1 MTRLLLVAAVATC
14 LGACSA
20 APIVSPTPNT
30 TSLPSTT
37 SPTNT
42 APVPSESSGGWTVA
56 AQTIGNTGP
65 DFCIW
70 TASVGMTFTG
80 DYAVTWNG
88 STVSFLPR
96 DWVDWESY
104 TAKLDGARFDATNP
118 TFESGP
124 TNGMCAH
131 YRYASSLS
139 GSFAP
144 DNNSFT
150 ATETWSYT
158 LDSGQVKTV
167 TFSWVGTRR

>member
-1 MTRLLLVAAVATC
+1 MTRLVLLLATIAVWV
-14 LGACSA
+14 GACSA
-20 APIVSPTPNT
+20 APILSPTPT
-30 TSLPSTT
+30 TT
-37 SPTNT
+37 SPPNS
-42 APVPSESSGGWTVA
+42 AALPSASSGGWTVTA
-56 AQTIGNTGP
+56 ETIGNTGP

-70 TASVGMTFTG
+70 TAAVGMTFTG

-88 STVSFLPR
+88 STVSFLAS

-118 TFESGP
+118 PFESGP
-124 TNGMCAH
+124 SNGMCAH
-131 YRYASSLS
+131 YLYASSLS

-150 ATETWSYT
+150 ATETWSFT